1 MPEMQELVSP
11 QQSETLVLLAS
22 TLITV
27 IGAGLGYRELK
38 IRGLLAGLCGPLVWG
53 LWLIHKYVTR
63 YDPQTGYFGLDKV
76 KVLLGEVV
84 LFVVLGAVLGWAW
97 NALSRSRDIIT
108 TEDAKDA
115 ERNQENNSSEI
126 SASSAPSAVK

>member
-1 MPEMQELVSP
+1 MNEMQELVSP

-22 TLITV
+22 ALITV

-38 IRGLLAGLCGPLVWG
+38 TRGLLAGLCGPLVWS
-53 LWLIHKYVTR
+53 LWQMHKYVTR

-76 KVLLGEVV
+76 KVLLSEVV

-97 NALSRSRDIIT
+97 GTLSRSRDNFT
-108 TEDAKDA
+108 AKDAKDA
-115 ERNQENNSSEI
+115 KEETGT
-126 SASSAPSAVK
+126 ASPSPTS